1 MKGCS
6 VWLGSV
12 LAVLGLAALIVPH
25 GPAAPAPAR
34 KDSGVLVLDN
44 CDPVFKDKIVY
55 EDNLSSIS
63 PIGKLLF
70 RVSGLNNCESIGSN
84 HMIASDVKRG
94 WVWIIENVG
103 HRIHKYDQAGKE
115 LLVLNDIQASALA
128 VDPDT
133 GDLWILTSKGTIYG
147 EKTVVF
153 DAQGSQKIVHDV
165 SGFDIA
171 YDRKSKSFWIA
182 GRNLA
187 KVKQGE
193 VVVHKQ
199 ITTWCASSLAVHS
212 ITGMVWVAVRR
223 HEQVPNSRNELLGF
237 DNDGELQKTIALDDG
252 MPFHVSVDPRD
263 GAVWLTLFRH
273 SVRRYTAEGKLDAE
287 HELKALTAES
297 DARSGGVWIVSSE
310 ETVLLSRMGEALF
323 RVKHKGETSQAW
335 IAGW

>member
-1 MKGCS
+1 MKHCR

-34 KDSGVLVLDN
+34 KDSGILVLDN
-44 CDPVFKDKIVY
+44 CDPDFKGKVVY
-55 EDNLSSIS
+55 EDKLSSIS
-63 PIGKLLF
+63 SGGKLLF

-103 HRIHKYDQAGKE
+103 HRIHKYDRAGKE

-133 GDLWILTSKGTIYG
+133 GDLWVLTSKGTLPG
-147 EKTVVF
+147 DKTVVF
-153 DAQGSQKIVHDV
+153 DAHGNQQIVHNV

-171 YDRKSKSFWIA
+171 YDGKSKSFWIA
-182 GRNLA
+182 GPNLA

-199 ITTWCASSLAVHS
+199 ITTWCASSLAVHP

-223 HEQVPNSRNELLGF
+223 HEQVPNSKNELLGF
-237 DNDGELQKTIALDDG
+237 DNDGELQKTIALDDAI
-252 MPFHVSVDPRD
+252 PFHVSVDARD

-273 SVRRYTAEGKLDAE
+273 SVQRYTAAGKRDAE
-287 HELKALTAES
+287 HELKALAAES
-297 DARSGGVWIVSSE
+297 DVRSGGVWVVTPE
-310 ETVLLSRMGEALF
+310 ETVLLSRKGKALF
-323 RVKHKGETSQAW
+323 RVKHNGETSQAW